1 MLLCYEQVELVC
13 RSAVPLS
20 SSGVKSGILEESQQI
35 HPFGKEAVKVAQFA
49 RKLNKLE
56 AVLKSQTIQW
66 RPQLEPVNSAVVSAD
81 SLLPLPPPFAEL

>member
-1 MLLCYEQVELVC
+1 MPEESEQV
-13 RSAVPLS
+13 
-20 SSGVKSGILEESQQI
+20 
-35 HPFGKEAVKVAQFA
+35 HPYGKEAVKVVKFA

-81 SLLPLPPPFAEL
+81 SLLPLPPPFTALLKKKNKIGLGLRPQARSQ